1 MPLLRGP
8 YNARPPAGAA
18 PHSGGRRRKRAGLEL
33 LLRNPLFFLIFAVRV
48 SQKFC
53 RATDKIST
61 DDDILSLLGCAEY
74 RVYFKNLMYRLVLH
88 GGSHKEDQ
96 VKAMKDMNFF
106 TLISER
112 EKKRTAKDILCF
124 IYLLN
129 KAHLLSHLK
138 EIDSDAETKLDS
150 WCQDIRRR
158 SVVI

>member
-1 MPLLRGP
+1 
-8 YNARPPAGAA
+8 
-18 PHSGGRRRKRAGLEL
+18 
-33 LLRNPLFFLIFAVRV
+33 
-48 SQKFC
+48 
-53 RATDKIST
+53 
-61 DDDILSLLGCAEY
+61 
-74 RVYFKNLMYRLVLH
+74 MYRLVLH

-138 EIDSDAETKLDS
+138 EISLQEQHRYHRTS
-150 WCQDIRRR
+150 
-158 SVVI
+158 